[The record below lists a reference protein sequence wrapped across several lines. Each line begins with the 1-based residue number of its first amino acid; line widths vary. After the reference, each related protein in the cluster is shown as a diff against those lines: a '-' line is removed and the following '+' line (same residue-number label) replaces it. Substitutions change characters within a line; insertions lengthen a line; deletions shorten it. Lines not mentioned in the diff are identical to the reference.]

1 MIRTALVFRH
11 ILCEGLGSF
20 EAMLAKARISVRVVD
35 MPSEDISALNPLAAD
50 LLIVM
55 GGPMGVYD
63 EPDHPFITQEIK
75 FLEKRL
81 AADKPTLGICLGSQL
96 MAAALGAKV
105 YPGAQGK
112 EYGWHGLTLT
122 EEGKKSPVRHF
133 DSKQTS
139 MFHWHGDT
147 FDLPKGAVLL
157 ASTEKYKNQMFSHGK
172 NALGIQ
178 CHPEVTESDLQE
190 WFAMPNGM
198 IEGPNAVAEID
209 IMRKET
215 KRFAPGLLEQNEK
228 FFTAWLEEVDNA

>member
-1 MIRTALVFRH
+1 MIRNALVFRH
-11 ILCEGLGSF
+11 LVCEGLGSF
-20 EAMLAKARISVRVVD
+20 EAFLVNAGISVRVVD
-35 MPSEDISALNPLAAD
+35 TPSEDISGLDPLATD

-55 GGPMGVYD
+55 GGSMGVYD
-63 EPDHPFITQEIK
+63 APECPFLTQEIK

-112 EYGWHGLTLT
+112 EYGWHGLTFT
-122 EEGKKSPVRHF
+122 EEGKKSPTRHF
-133 DSKQTS
+133 DGAQTS

-157 ASTEKYKNQMFSHGK
+157 ASTEKYKNQIFSFGK

-190 WFAMPNGM
+190 WFAAPDGM
-198 IEGPNAVAEID
+198 IEGPNATAEID
-209 IMRKET
+209 IMREET
-215 KRFAPGLLEQNEK
+215 KKFAAGLLEQNEK
-228 FFTAWLEEVDNA
+228 FFTAWLEEMNDA

>member
-1 MIRTALVFRH
+1 MIRNALVFRH
-11 ILCEGLGSF
+11 LVCEGLGSF
-20 EAMLAKARISVRVVD
+20 ETFLAKAGISVRAVD
-35 MPSEDISALNPLAAD
+35 TPSEDISGLDPLAAD

-55 GGPMGVYD
+55 GGSMGVYD
-63 EPDHPFITQEIK
+63 APECPFLTQEIR

-112 EYGWHGLTLT
+112 EYGWCSLTLT
-122 EEGKKSPVRHF
+122 EAGKKSSASHF
-133 DSKQTS
+133 DGKKTS

-157 ASTEKYKNQMFSHGK
+157 ASTDKYKNQIYSHGK

-178 CHPEVTESDLQE
+178 CHPEVTEDELQE
-190 WFAMPNGM
+190 WFAAPDGM
-198 IEGPNAVAEID
+198 VEGPNAAAEID
-209 IMRKET
+209 IMCKET
-215 KRFAPGLLEQNEK
+215 KKFAAGLLEQNEK
-228 FFTAWLEEVDNA
+228 FFTAWLEEVGNA